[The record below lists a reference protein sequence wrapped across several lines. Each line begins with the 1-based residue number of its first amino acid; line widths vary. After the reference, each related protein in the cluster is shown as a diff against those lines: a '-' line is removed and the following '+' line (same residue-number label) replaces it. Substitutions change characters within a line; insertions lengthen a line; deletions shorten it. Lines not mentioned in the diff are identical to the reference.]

1 MENAPSRVKE
11 LTQSE
16 VNGIGW
22 GLCLM
27 AFFTLIW
34 AGICFGGV
42 NATPYWFAPLIFP
55 LFSIWF
61 VINAVKLFKIAKY
74 FPKLTSEA
82 EKAEGKKMGMWFGII
97 FGAEGLAIFVGIN
110 IVTNLGYPDL
120 VIPTLALV
128 VGLHF
133 FPLAKIFKRT
143 VDYYL
148 ATWSTL
154 IALCGFLFTLRHIMP
169 VNYVMAFVGAG
180 IGIATT
186 CYGIYMI
193 MAGREVI
200 KKIPLVTR
208 G

>member
-1 MENAPSRVKE
+1 MDTETHIVPAAAVK
-11 LTQSE
+11 
-16 VNGIGW
+16 GIAT
-22 GLCLM
+22 GLCMM

-34 AGICFGGV
+34 AGICFGGL
-42 NATPYWFAPLIFP
+42 NGTPYWFAPLIFP
-55 LFSIWF
+55 LFSVWF
-61 VINAVKLFKIAKY
+61 VINAVNLFKKAKY
-74 FPKLTSEA
+74 FPKLTSETDI
-82 EKAEGKKMGMWFGII
+82 AEGKRTGKWFGII
-97 FGAEGLAIFVGIN
+97 FGAEGLGIFIGIN
-110 IVTNLGYPDL
+110 IVVNLGYPDL

-193 MAGREVI
+193 IKGSVVI
-200 KKIPLVTR
+200 KKMPLLTQD
-208 G
+208 

>member
-1 MENAPSRVKE
+1 
-11 LTQSE
+11 
-16 VNGIGW
+16 
-22 GLCLM
+22 
-27 AFFTLIW
+27 
-34 AGICFGGV
+34 
-42 NATPYWFAPLIFP
+42 
-55 LFSIWF
+55 
-61 VINAVKLFKIAKY
+61 
-74 FPKLTSEA
+74 
-82 EKAEGKKMGMWFGII
+82 MGMWFGII